1 MHFST
6 LPILRVLVPMAF
18 AWAQTVTAQNQEV
31 GNRACA
37 GCHAEIYRKYSAT
50 GMARSSG
57 RIGRIDNGSFRES
70 FEQAT
75 FSDPGSGADYRV
87 TAASEG
93 HRLEFSKSSSGVQG
107 QRLLEWFLGSGSLGR
122 SYVFSLDG
130 FLFQSPVSYYS
141 AAAKWD
147 VSPGYERKQT
157 VDLTRTVE
165 TACLQCHASRLQPIA
180 GTQNRFGTIPFLQG
194 GVSCERCHGPG
205 KNHVARMTARS
216 KTEPGEIVN
225 PAKLDPA
232 RRDSVCAQCHL
243 TGAARVATARSKSQS
258 YRPGDLLSLYLAVF
272 VWSNAGS
279 SELTATSH
287 YEKLRQSACKK
298 ASGNRLWCGS
308 CHDPH
313 DQPSA
318 ASRVEY
324 FRNRCLACH
333 ESLACKGPQEARRK
347 VENNCVGCHMPN
359 RQTRAVEHVAFTDH
373 SIPRRQVSS
382 SAPIANRSLVSF
394 WNTEADPRDLALAYA
409 VVAPTE
415 PGVRPHALAL
425 LQKAETGAPED
436 VAVLAQL
443 AQFHDKMGQED
454 KALALYQR
462 ILRIDPA
469 HVAAATNLGI
479 YYMKRGRPQ
488 GAISLWRNVLA
499 RNPGFTSARMNLAVA
514 LYRSGEMGA
523 AESTIFKALEYDPDL
538 DLARKLL
545 AEIQAIR
552 R

>member
-1 MHFST
+1 M
-6 LPILRVLVPMAF
+6 VPAIP
-18 AWAQTVTAQNQEV
+18 AWAQNAATENQEL
-31 GNRACA
+31 GNQACA

-50 GMARSSG
+50 GMAQSSG
-57 RIGRIDNGSFRES
+57 RVGNSPFKES
-70 FEQAT
+70 FEQAS
-75 FSDPGSGADYRV
+75 FSDSGSSADYRI
-87 TAASEG
+87 TPDSRG

-122 SYVFSLDG
+122 SYLFSMDG

-141 AAAKWD
+141 AAEKWG
-147 VSPGYERKQT
+147 VSPGYERKRT
-157 VDLTRTVE
+157 VDLTRAVE

-180 GTQNRFGTIPFLQG
+180 ATQNRFGTVPFLQG

-205 KNHVARMTARS
+205 KNHVSRMSARS
-216 KTEPGEIVN
+216 KTGPGEIVN

-232 RRDSVCAQCHL
+232 GRDSVCAQCHL
-243 TGAARVATARSKSQS
+243 TGAARVATARSKSHS
-258 YRPGDLLSLYLAVF
+258 YRPGDLLSSYLAVF

-298 ASGNRLWCGS
+298 AAGDRLWCGS

-324 FRNRCLACH
+324 FRNRCLTCH
-333 ESLACKGPQEARRK
+333 ESLACKESQEARQK
-347 VENNCVGCHMPN
+347 AGNNCVGCHMPN
-359 RQTRAVEHVAFTDH
+359 RQARTLEHVAFTDH
-373 SIPRRQVSS
+373 SIPRGQASP
-382 SAPIANRSLVSF
+382 AAHGANRSLVPF
-394 WNTEADPRDLALAYA
+394 WNTRADLRDLALAYA

-415 PGVRPHALAL
+415 PAVRPDALAL
-425 LQKAETGAPED
+425 LQKAEASAPED

-443 AQFHDKMGQED
+443 AQFHDRMGQED
-454 KALALYQR
+454 KALALCER

-469 HVAAATNLGI
+469 HLASATNLGI
-479 YYMKRGRPQ
+479 YYMKRGRTQ
-488 GAISLWRNVLA
+488 EAISLWRNALT
-499 RNPGFTSARMNLAVA
+499 RNPGLTSARMNLAVA
-514 LYRSGEMGA
+514 LYRSGELNA
-523 AESTIFKALEYDPDL
+523 AEATIREALEYDPDL
-538 DLARKLL
+538 DVARKLL